1 MAVGQ
6 MAGARRAPA
15 VSFAD
20 CGGKR
25 RKIRTAV
32 ISEYNERMREPF
44 RRAGFS
50 CLILFGLFLLMTLS
64 PGQAAK
70 KSSAPATGGEAE
82 RATNLA
88 ESGHCVEALPLLKR
102 AIRQTADRDLKKK
115 IGLDGLHC
123 AMTHSSPYDSL
134 DFLVVLSREFPR
146 DPEVLYTAT
155 HAYSDL
161 SMRTSQDLAREAP
174 FSFQVHELNA
184 EALEIQGRWD
194 EAAAEYRRILD
205 INPMLPGIHARLGR
219 ALLSKPQPSPTELD
233 QARKSFEEELEIDPR
248 NATAEF
254 VLGQLAAD
262 AKDSATAIRHFTR
275 ATKLDVGFMEAYL
288 GLGTAL
294 NSAKQF
300 TEAIPPLETYE
311 KMAPDS
317 PTGHYQLAVAYAGAG
332 RREDSNR
339 EAALQRQTSE
349 ALEAVKRKAAIAQ
362 EKQTSTDA
370 QPAEPK

>member
-1 MAVGQ
+1 
-6 MAGARRAPA
+6 
-15 VSFAD
+15 
-20 CGGKR
+20 
-25 RKIRTAV
+25 
-32 ISEYNERMREPF
+32 MRESF
-44 RRAGFS
+44 RRAGVS
-50 CLILFGLFLLMTLS
+50 CLILLGLFLLATLS
-64 PGQAAK
+64 VGQAAR
-70 KSSAPATGGEAE
+70 KSSTPATNGEAE

-88 ESGHCVEALPLLKR
+88 ESGHCAEALPLLKR
-102 AIRQTADRDLKKK
+102 AIRQTADRELKKK

-134 DFLVVLSREFPR
+134 DFLVVLSRDFPR
-146 DPEVLYTAT
+146 DPEVLYTAA

-161 SMRTSQDLAREAP
+161 SMRASQDLAREAP
-174 FSFQVHELNA
+174 FSFQVHALNA
-184 EALEIQGRWD
+184 EALEIQGRWE

-219 ALLSKPQPSPTELD
+219 ALLSKPQPSPTEVD

-254 VLGQLAAD
+254 VLGQVAAD
-262 AKDSATAIRHFTR
+262 AKDTATAIRHFTR

-300 TEAIPPLETYE
+300 TEAILPLETYE

-362 EKQTSTDA
+362 EKQTSTEA